1 MAYLDDIV
9 AARDSLVSELKT
21 ETAYRATNGP
31 KPTYSANGR
40 NVSWNEWLST
50 MTKAIKELNDLIA
63 DGDPEDDTDQ
73 IYEHHSRG
81 YT

>member
-1 MAYLDDIV
+1 MAYLTDIT
-9 AARDSLVSELKT
+9 AARDSLTTELKT
-21 ETAYRATNGP
+21 EAAYRASNGP

-50 MTKAIKELNDLIA
+50 MTKSIKELNDLIA
-63 DGDPEDDTDQ
+63 EGDQGDDAEN